1 MSVIKLVG
9 AGSINTAER
18 RKLRRLGRIAARRL
32 RAVGVFTPARVWVDQ
47 SFDGGGCPTSVY
59 VVNGGTWVERPRVYD
74 GQFHWAELKS
84 HRPAAVQRVRKP
96 GTPA

>member
-9 AGSINTAER
+9 AGSIKSAER

-32 RAVGVFTPARVWVDQ
+32 RAVGVYTPARVWV
-47 SFDGGGCPTSVY
+47 SIYFDEGGCPTSVY
-59 VVNGGTWVERPRVYD
+59 TPNGGTWVERPRVYD
-74 GQFHWAELKS
+74 GEFSWAAIKS
-84 HRPAAVQRVRKP
+84 CRPSAVQRVRKP